1 MAGINRLLRKEIW
14 IKSVKI
20 TLASLLSLALAG
32 ELGLQYSSTAG
43 IITILSIQKTKRE
56 TVKSAAK
63 RGIAFLCALV
73 LAAVSFALLGF
84 TLPAFGVYLL
94 LFALLCLNMGWT
106 EAITSVSVLVT
117 HFLAEGSMSLST
129 IINEALIF
137 LIGTGTGILVNLH
150 LHRRQDEFDRLAGE
164 VDTQIKAVLRHMSR
178 YLATKC
184 LVTETVATDCV
195 ATNSQTSDSEFH
207 FEKLEKSLE
216 AAGLCATANYN
227 NQFRPTDTYELEYIR
242 MREQQS
248 TVLQGIY
255 KNIKSL
261 HHLPVQAAQ
270 IADLLQE
277 IESCYHKTNTA
288 EAILARLDQ
297 FYRTMEQQEL
307 PKTRREFEARAI
319 LFYILKQLEE
329 LLILKRNFM
338 LQHGK
343 ICCNFPIKSVQ

>member
-1 MAGINRLLRKEIW
+1 MTGINRLLRKEIW

-56 TVKSAAK
+56 TVKSAAR

-73 LAAVSFALLGF
+73 LSAAAFALMGF

-94 LFALLCLNMGWT
+94 LFTLLCLNMGWT

-117 HFLAEGSMSLST
+117 HFLAEGSMSFPT
-129 IINEALIF
+129 IINETLIF

-150 LHRRQDEFDRLAGE
+150 LHSRQKEFDRLAGE
-164 VDTQIKAVLRHMSR
+164 VDNQMKAVLRHMSHC
-178 YLATKC
+178 LAANN
-184 LVTETVATDCV
+184 LAADCV
-195 ATNSQTSDSEFH
+195 ATESPTSDPEFS
-207 FEKLEKSLE
+207 FEKLEKTLE

-248 TVLQGIY
+248 IVLQGIY

-261 HHLPVQAAQ
+261 RHLPVQAAR

-277 IESCYHKTNTA
+277 IENCYHKSNTA
-288 EAILARLDQ
+288 EAILARLEQ

-307 PKTRREFEARAI
+307 PVTRREFEARAI

>member
-1 MAGINRLLRKEIW
+1 MSGINRLLRKEIW

-20 TLASLLSLALAG
+20 TLAALLSLALAG
-32 ELGLQYSSTAG
+32 ELNLQYSSTAG

-73 LAAVSFALLGF
+73 LSAVSFALLGF

-117 HFLAEGSMSLST
+117 HFLAEETMSLST
-129 IINEALIF
+129 IINETLIF
-137 LIGTGTGILVNLH
+137 VIGTGMGILVNLH
-150 LHRRQDEFDRLAGE
+150 LHRRQDEFDRLADE
-164 VDTQIKAVLRHMSR
+164 VDTQIKAVLRYMSH
-178 YLATKC
+178 YLANKSPT
-184 LVTETVATDCV
+184 T
-195 ATNSQTSDSEFH
+195 DSEFS
-207 FEKLEKSLE
+207 FEKLERSLE

-248 TVLQGIY
+248 IVLQGIY

-261 HHLPVQAAQ
+261 RHLPVQAAR
-270 IADLLQE
+270 IAELLQE
-277 IESCYHKTNTA
+277 IESCYHKSNTA
-288 EAILARLDQ
+288 EALLARLEQ
-297 FYRTMEQQEL
+297 FYHTMEQQEL

-338 LQHGK
+338 LQHGN
-343 ICCNFPIKSVQ
+343 ICCNFPIRSVQ

>member
-1 MAGINRLLRKEIW
+1 MTGINRLLRKEIW

-20 TLASLLSLALAG
+20 TLAALLSLALAG
-32 ELGLQYSSTAG
+32 ELQLNYSSTAG
-43 IITILSIQKTKRE
+43 IITILSIQNTKRE
-56 TVKSAAK
+56 TVKSGIK
-63 RGIAFLCALV
+63 RGIAFLCAIG
-73 LAAVSFALLGF
+73 LAAASFALFGF

-94 LFALLCLNMGWT
+94 LFALLCLNMGWG

-117 HFLAEGSMSLST
+117 HFLAEENMSLSA

-137 LIGTGTGILVNLH
+137 LIGTGMGILVNLH
-150 LHRRQDEFDRLAGE
+150 LHRRQGEFDRLAGE
-164 VDTQIKAVLRHMSR
+164 VDTHIKTILRHMSR
-178 YLATKC
+178 CLLTENQKDDCAECFGELA
-184 LVTETVATDCV
+184 
-195 ATNSQTSDSEFH
+195 
-207 FEKLEKSLE
+207 KSLE

-227 NQFRPTDTYELEYIR
+227 NQFRSGDTFELEYIR

-248 TVLQGIY
+248 IVLQGIY

-261 HHLPVQAAQ
+261 RYLPAQAAQ

-277 IESCYHKTNTA
+277 IESCYHKSNTA

-307 PKTRREFEARAI
+307 PASRREFEARAI

-338 LQHGK
+338 LQHGN
-343 ICCNFPIKSVQ
+343 ICCNFPIRSVQ

>member
-1 MAGINRLLRKEIW
+1 MTGIHRILRKEIW

-20 TLASLLSLALAG
+20 TLAALLSLALAG

-63 RGIAFLCALV
+63 RGIAFLCALK
-73 LAAVSFALLGF
+73 LSAVTFALLGF

-94 LFALLCLNMGWT
+94 LFALLCLNLGWT

-117 HFLAEGSMSLST
+117 HFLAEETMSLSM

-150 LHRRQDEFDRLAGE
+150 LHRKQHEFDRLADE
-164 VDTQIKAVLRHMSR
+164 VDTQIKAVLRYMSR
-178 YLATKC
+178 YLATK
-184 LVTETVATDCV
+184 
-195 ATNSQTSDSEFH
+195 SRTSDSEIS

-216 AAGLCATANYN
+216 AADLCATANYN

-248 TVLQGIY
+248 IVLQGIY

-261 HHLPVQAAQ
+261 RHLPVQAAQ

-277 IESCYHKTNTA
+277 IENCYHKSNTA
-288 EAILARLDQ
+288 EAILARLEQ
-297 FYRTMEQQEL
+297 FYCNMEQQEL
-307 PKTRREFEARAI
+307 PATRREFEARAI

>member
-1 MAGINRLLRKEIW
+1 MTGINHLLRKEIW

-20 TLASLLSLALAG
+20 TLAALLSLALAG

-73 LAAVSFALLGF
+73 LSAVSFALLGF
-84 TLPAFGVYLL
+84 TLPAFGAYLL
-94 LFALLCLNMGWT
+94 LFALLCLNMGWA

-117 HFLAEGSMSLST
+117 HFLAEGSMSLSI

-137 LIGTGTGILVNLH
+137 LIGTGMGILVNLH
-150 LHRRQDEFDRLAGE
+150 LHRRQDEFDRLADE

-178 YLATKC
+178 YLA
-184 LVTETVATDCV
+184 
-195 ATNSQTSDSEFH
+195 QTSDSEFS
-207 FEKLEKSLE
+207 FGKLERSLE

-227 NQFRPTDTYELEYIR
+227 NQFRPTDTYELEYVR

-248 TVLQGIY
+248 IVLQSIY

-261 HHLPVQAAQ
+261 RHLPVQAAQ
-270 IADLLQE
+270 IAELLQE
-277 IESCYHKTNTA
+277 IESCYHKSNTA
-288 EAILARLDQ
+288 QAILVRLEQ

-307 PKTRREFEARAI
+307 PATRREFEARAI

-329 LLILKRNFM
+329 LLILKRDFM
-338 LQHGK
+338 MLHH
-343 ICCNFPIKSVQ
+343 